1 MSGSLSIFRQVV
13 AVVVVFSVCL
23 LYSQSTMLKLRSE
36 GTTSDQEHRCD
47 FCCCFLSQYIYFFI
61 VIICSIVKELKSAI
75 ENVEVRTSI
84 FGKLVQALL

>member
-1 MSGSLSIFRQVV
+1 
-13 AVVVVFSVCL
+13 
-23 LYSQSTMLKLRSE
+23 MLKLRSE

-47 FCCCFLSQYIYFFI
+47 LGFFFLSQYNFFSI

>member
-1 MSGSLSIFRQVV
+1 
-13 AVVVVFSVCL
+13 
-23 LYSQSTMLKLRSE
+23 MLKLRSE

-47 FCCCFLSQYIYFFI
+47 LRFFFVCFLSSFFFSI